1 MTSLASSSTEKDE
14 KNSKNTILL
23 TDEIYEKLENGV
35 EVFEKHVINKE
46 VNAEGNPW
54 KVERDTGNIIVRYSA
69 SKTNSCR
76 IFHVQ
81 FRVKIP
87 KSFDLNVFISNL
99 MDMPKRVSWD
109 KSIKSA
115 KTHSTYKSTLKK
127 DVALLKEEGT
137 QVTYELSEYTTASAA
152 GGLVSPRW
160 FLDARKFTTTKDGT
174 ASCFTVDASG
184 SSLVDPESGHVI
196 AKNYNGGASRIQR
209 IEILE
214 DGFEIWQS
222 DSIAHCNIGGWLP
235 TAIVNRETGGAMAGT
250 YESMLLQLVE
260 SKDNS
265 IIPTKDY
272 NGK

>member
-35 EVFEKHVINKE
+35 EVFEKHVVNKE

-109 KSIKSA
+109 KSMSF
-115 KTHSTYKSTLKK
+115 
-127 DVALLKEEGT
+127 
-137 QVTYELSEYTTASAA
+137 
-152 GGLVSPRW
+152 P
-160 FLDARKFTTTKDGT
+160 
-174 ASCFTVDASG
+174 
-184 SSLVDPESGHVI
+184 
-196 AKNYNGGASRIQR
+196 
-209 IEILE
+209 
-214 DGFEIWQS
+214 
-222 DSIAHCNIGGWLP
+222 
-235 TAIVNRETGGAMAGT
+235 
-250 YESMLLQLVE
+250 
-260 SKDNS
+260 
-265 IIPTKDY
+265 
-272 NGK
+272 